1 MLESLEA
8 ASHCLDVLW
17 GKVSSGAV
25 SCQCFLLLFAWKKTH
40 STHTHTH
47 THTHTLSLTHAY
59 KALLGK
65 QMYGKNPDTSWD
77 SRSESEVKPCV
88 V

>member
-1 MLESLEA
+1 MEENSLN
-8 ASHCLDVLW
+8 
-17 GKVSSGAV
+17 
-25 SCQCFLLLFAWKKTH
+25 
-40 STHTHTH
+40 THTHTH